1 MAISELARKVFLTY
15 FVTHIPATMLIDA
28 RRQHHLRVVP
38 TFARNALPWHIST
51 NNDVLMAHQPAWLRS
66 LVMCE
71 LVFQLPFFFVAI
83 SALRRRDEGAKGW
96 LLAYGAHTAVAVY
109 DPAGARVLRTLPGHD
124 APVTVVRWIPDAHA
138 PGRWL
143 VSGDAAGAVILWHR
157 RTTPRVLRTPGP
169 SRTPTDARRG
179 SIPSRTGG
187 ASWRN

>member
-28 RRQHHLRVVP
+28 QVVLPPRVVP
-38 TFARNALPWHIST
+38 TFARNALRWHIST

-96 LLAYGAHTAVAVY
+96 LLAYGAHT
-109 DPAGARVLRTLPGHD
+109 RRRRSRRFCNTF
-124 APVTVVRWIPDAHA
+124 
-138 PGRWL
+138 GR
-143 VSGDAAGAVILWHR
+143 ATR
-157 RTTPRVLRTPGP
+157 
-169 SRTPTDARRG
+169 SRASSSDG
-179 SIPSRTGG
+179 S
-187 ASWRN
+187 

>member
-28 RRQHHLRVVP
+28 QVVLPPRVVP
-38 TFARNALPWHIST
+38 TFARNALRWHIST

-96 LLAYGAHTAVAVY
+96 LLAYGAHTATTLAPILQY
-109 DPAGARVLRTLPGHD
+109 IWESDAIASELERWKLIGCIRRISSYRCGSCRARSERGRFSSTRRRRGARLRGGS
-124 APVTVVRWIPDAHA
+124 
-138 PGRWL
+138 GR
-143 VSGDAAGAVILWHR
+143 R
-157 RTTPRVLRTPGP
+157 
-169 SRTPTDARRG
+169 SR
-179 SIPSRTGG
+179 
-187 ASWRN
+187 